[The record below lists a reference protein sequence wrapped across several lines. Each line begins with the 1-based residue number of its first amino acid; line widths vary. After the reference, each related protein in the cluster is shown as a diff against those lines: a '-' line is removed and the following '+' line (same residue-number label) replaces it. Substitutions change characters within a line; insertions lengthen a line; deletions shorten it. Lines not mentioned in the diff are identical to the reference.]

1 MFLFSTFSLY
11 EDHVAGQEENVF
23 WRHNGVKVF
32 IIYFNLNS
40 DFTTIFYYVHISGR
54 SSKL

>member
-23 WRHNGVKVF
+23 WWHYGVKAF
-32 IIYFNLNS
+32 RIYFNVNDNS
-40 DFTTIFYYVHISGR
+40 DFTTIF
-54 SSKL
+54 